1 MKFRAKPVEVDAFQY
16 DGDFMNSNGCYYVPR
31 WAVDAFER
39 GVLYFDEIN
48 GVPAELLVET
58 PNGAIH
64 IALDDYIVLGE
75 DGIPYPCKPILFEK
89 IFERT
94 ED

>member
-1 MKFRAKPVEVDAFQY
+1 MKFRTRPAVVEAFQY
-16 DGDFMNSNGCYYVPR
+16 DGDFMNSKGEYYVPQ
-31 WAVDAFER
+31 WAVDALNK
-39 GVLYFDEIN
+39 GVLYFDELN
-48 GVPAELLVET
+48 GIPAELFVET
-58 PNGAIH
+58 PNGTIH
-64 IALDDYIVLGE
+64 IAIDDYIVLGE

>member
-1 MKFRAKPVEVDAFQY
+1 MKFRTKPVEVEAFQY
-16 DGDFMNSNGCYYVPR
+16 DGDFMNNNGYYVPQ
-31 WAVDAFER
+31 WAVDALNK

-75 DGIPYPCKPILFEK
+75 DGVPYPCKPIMFEK

>member
-1 MKFRAKPVEVDAFQY
+1 MKFRTKPVDVDAFQY
-16 DGDFMNSNGCYYVPR
+16 NGDFMDSNGYYVPQ
-31 WAVDAFER
+31 WAVDALNE

-48 GVPAELLVET
+48 GIPAELFVET

-75 DGIPYPCKPILFEK
+75 DGVPYPCKPILFEK